1 MLQVSSPECIICPH
15 SKTNPTKKH
24 RKVDVERMI
33 YELHPPTPVIYEDVF
48 IFVDPAAGG
57 PGSDYGIMSVTRSR
71 GVLAVS
77 FLVFTNKPGSSVAR
91 SRGVLAVSF

>member
-1 MLQVSSPECIICPH
+1 
-15 SKTNPTKKH
+15 
-24 RKVDVERMI
+24 MI

-77 FLVFTNKPGSSVAR
+77 FLVFTNKPGASATR
-91 SRGVLAVSF
+91 SRGVLAVSFVVFTNKPGASVSRSMCILLKFICFNRPRS